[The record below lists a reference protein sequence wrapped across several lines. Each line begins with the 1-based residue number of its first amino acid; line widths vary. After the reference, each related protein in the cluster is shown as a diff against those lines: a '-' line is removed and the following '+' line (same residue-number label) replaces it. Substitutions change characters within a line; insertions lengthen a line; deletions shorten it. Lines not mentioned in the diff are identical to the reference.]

1 MVNIFTLNYAND
13 WIIEEEHDMIK
24 IKPKDFNP
32 IKADFII
39 SKEYKLIP
47 IHMREIVEILYNFC
61 NIQRL
66 NKMMTKDYLKN
77 IKLVSDTL
85 IFSSENI
92 IFTIINKE
100 KGVEILVLDKD
111 ENLILNILCHESY
124 ITEEDYDVIYE
135 TCKEILKK
143 LL

>member
-39 SKEYKLIP
+39 SKDYKLEP
-47 IHMREIVEILYNFC
+47 SHMREIVEILYNFY
-61 NIQRL
+61 NVQKL
-66 NKMMTKDYLKN
+66 NKMITEDCLKN
-77 IKLVSDTL
+77 IKLVADTL
-85 IFSSENI
+85 IFSSEKI
-92 IFTIINKE
+92 IFTIVNKDE
-100 KGVEILVLDKD
+100 GVEILAMDKS
-111 ENLILNILCHESY
+111 ENLILNIICHDSY
-124 ITEEDYDVIYE
+124 IKEQEYYNIYE